1 MSWEATTLTVIG
13 VATGVISGTV
23 AVVAWR
29 HRTDR
34 GPLPFLALTCTLGVW
49 SLLYAVQLGFGT
61 VEAQLP

>member
-49 SLLYAVQLGFGT
+49 SLLYAV
-61 VEAQLP
+61 